1 METRSTPKPSKN
13 FAKSFNLPITI
24 LRPFNTFGPRQSF
37 RAVIPSIIHQFIN
50 FNGVIKAGE
59 LASTRD
65 FTFVEDLVRC
75 FYMSSLSNNN
85 IGKILNVGSGFEI
98 SISHLIDMVAEI
110 SGNKKFKIKI
120 DKNKIRPKKSEVFRL
135 LCDNRKIKEL
145 VGWQPS
151 YNNIKSFKI
160 PLSKTYDWIKN
171 NDLNL
176 NQLDH
181 I

>member
-1 METRSTPKPSKN
+1 
-13 FAKSFNLPITI
+13 
-24 LRPFNTFGPRQSF
+24 
-37 RAVIPSIIHQFIN
+37 
-50 FNGVIKAGE
+50 
-59 LASTRD
+59 
-65 FTFVEDLVRC
+65 
-75 FYMSSLSNNN
+75 MSSLSNNN